1 MSEGTTRTLRAILL
15 DQHMAYLTCQA
26 CCAMINLAIHDHA
39 TTDTTS
45 QSHIQYI
52 ALTEARSTLHFCQG
66 NCIGIVINYTR
77 YIKFLFKV
85 LLQGEII
92 PPVCMVQRAHYPMG
106 GIYQSAN
113 SYSYA
118 QEAPILQ
125 PARSS
130 YFSEHVIKESQDSF
144 SIGNILQGMTCPVQD
159 GTIQICQGHR

>member
-52 ALTEARSTLHFCQG
+52 ALTGACSTLHFCQG

-77 YIKFLFKV
+77 YIKLLFKV
-85 LLQGEII
+85 LLEGEII
-92 PPVCMVQRAHYPMG
+92 PPVRMVQRAYHAMD
-106 GIYQSAN
+106 GIYQSPN
-113 SYSYA
+113 SYSHA

-125 PARSS
+125 STRSS
-130 YFSEHVIKESQDSF
+130 YLSE
-144 SIGNILQGMTCPVQD
+144 
-159 GTIQICQGHR
+159 